1 MPQTTSHT
9 SSAGRLLPRIVVGV
23 AVAVA
28 LLVLGGRLG
37 GYLPALIARV
47 EALGAWAPVAFV
59 AGYAIAVVVFV
70 PASLLT
76 LAAGAVFGV
85 ARGTLLVAAGATLG
99 ASAAF
104 LIARYGARDAVARR
118 LADRP
123 RFAALDRAVGAEG
136 RKLVFLL
143 RLSPVVPFGLL
154 NYALGL
160 TRVRFVDYLIASV
173 GMLPGT
179 LLYVYSG
186 KVAGD
191 VATLAAGAAPP
202 RGAAH
207 YVVLGLGLV
216 ATALVTLRVTRLARR
231 ALADAESSGGHPSAT
246 APDAA

>member
-1 MPQTTSHT
+1 MTPPATPP
-9 SSAGRLLPRIVVGV
+9 SSARRLAPRLALGV
-23 AVAVA
+23 AVVLA
-28 LLVLGGRLG
+28 LLLLGSRLG
-37 GYLPALIARV
+37 GQLPALVARV
-47 EALGAWAPVAFV
+47 EALGPWGPVAFV
-59 AGYAIAVVVFV
+59 AGYAVAVVALV

-99 ASAAF
+99 ACAAF
-104 LIARYGARDAVARR
+104 LLARHVARDAVSRR
-118 LADRP
+118 LAGTP
-123 RFAALDRAVGAEG
+123 RIAALDRAVGAEG

-160 TRVRFVDYLIASV
+160 TRVRFVDYLVASV

-186 KVAGD
+186 KLAGD
-191 VATLAAGAAPP
+191 VATLAAGASPP
-202 RGAAH
+202 RGAGHWA
-207 YVVLGLGLV
+207 VLALGLV

-231 ALADAESSGGHPSAT
+231 ALAADAGPPADP
-246 APDAA
+246 A